1 MWWKR
6 ADQVFADD
14 DNDDVDTEKDEGMV
28 MLLLKMIMEM
38 REMMARKTI
47 DVLVMKTM
55 MMVMP
60 SVMVVLVIW
69 PCSAEM
75 PIEYMLQCHISEKSD
90 SLCTVS
96 FQNLHFLKCHP
107 TLPQPPTSLGLN

>member
-1 MWWKR
+1 MVEKGY
-6 ADQVFADD
+6 QVFVD
-14 DNDDVDTEKDEGMV
+14 DDVDTEKDEGMV

-38 REMMARKTI
+38 MEVMTRKII

-96 FQNLHFLKCHP
+96 FQNLHFLKYHP
-107 TLPQPPTSLGLN
+107 TLHQPPSSLGMN